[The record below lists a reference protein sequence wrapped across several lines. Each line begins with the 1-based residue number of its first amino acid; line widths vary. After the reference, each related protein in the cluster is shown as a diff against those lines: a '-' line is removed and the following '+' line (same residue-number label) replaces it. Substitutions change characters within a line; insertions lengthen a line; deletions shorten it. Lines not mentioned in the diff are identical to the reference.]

1 MSRTLALATALSV
14 TIGSGSALVVAGAH
28 HPGPAR
34 AVVSAA
40 GPLDDEGPFTGFEG
54 GTTWINS
61 PPLTAGGLRG
71 HVVVVDFWAF
81 SCSNCLAALPHVKAL
96 EAKFRDRG
104 VVVVGVHTPELA
116 HERVETN
123 VRDAVHRL
131 GIVYPVVIDG
141 KNRIWNAFNNEYWPA
156 VYIVDAQGRV
166 RYHHFGEGSYDEQE
180 QVVGELL
187 AEAPRET
194 SAPSIPVVPTP

>member
-1 MSRTLALATALSV
+1 MSRILALATALSV
-14 TIGSGSALVVAGAH
+14 TIGSGSALLLASPRHSARPAH
-28 HPGPAR
+28 AAPPAAR
-34 AVVSAA
+34 
-40 GPLDDEGPFTGFEG
+40 PLDDEGPFTGFDG
-54 GTTWINS
+54 GTAWINS
-61 PPLTAGGLRG
+61 SPLTASGLRG

-81 SCSNCLAALPHVKAL
+81 SCSNCLAALPHIKAL

-116 HERVETN
+116 HERVESN
-123 VRDAVHRL
+123 VRDAVHGL

-187 AEAPRET
+187 ADAAR
-194 SAPSIPVVPTP
+194 